1 MKPNREQKDIINY
14 FTNEEKAKRVISVEA
29 PPGTGKTYT
38 AVSTCINY
46 INFKL
51 KQDSRYNKK
60 ALILTFSKNARAQ
73 IEKQLDEMCYSDNN
87 FKRYIEITNFHSF
100 FQKYVWAYSKYI
112 GLNQDLIITSP
123 KQRKKILDE
132 RLSVI
137 NNYTGDYY
145 QHSWIDSLLEGEF
158 YPLYNGNIRPSVRK
172 IMPYKD
178 DIIKVIKMVNQEGYM
193 GFSDLGYYMNRI
205 LDKSPELLRFIQ
217 LKYEL
222 IILDE
227 YQDASNLQDEIVR
240 KLVGET
246 NKAIFFSD
254 SKQMIYGWRGA
265 SSDRIANLF
274 EFYNEEIENMEL
286 IESMRFGNKKDIEN
300 LINEVKDDSYD
311 INTFESSDNVKYIK
325 IEVEDK
331 NMYSRMNKNK
341 MYSALLYNIKNNLPK
356 YSDMN
361 NKSIGILCRSNEQ
374 VEFLQRA
381 FREKFKMHTKI
392 ISNNE
397 EEHNIVCDLIDFLES
412 TGDTISKDE
421 LSKEISKY
429 IFSVIYDDS
438 IGAIKRN
445 KLDSVSFSNYN
456 NARLPIL
463 REIASFIKE
472 ADESKNYIKCIYKSI
487 NSLINTDLK
496 INYDNM
502 FLLRKI
508 LYDSNIKKDRITDLF
523 LQYQY
528 LKSFKK
534 LEGIYI
540 LNIHQSK
547 GREFDFVYLI
557 DREILSKEDNLLYVG
572 VSRTKEKLVIL
583 DWVQ

>member
-1 MKPNREQKDIINY
+1 MKPNKEQNDIINY
-14 FTNEEKAKRVISVEA
+14 FTSEEKVKRVISVEA

-38 AVSTCINY
+38 AVATCINY
-46 INFKL
+46 INFKF

-73 IEKQLDEMCYSDNN
+73 IEKQLDELCYSDN
-87 FKRYIEITNFHSF
+87 KLKKHIEITNFHSF

-132 RLSVI
+132 RLSYI
-137 NNYTGDYY
+137 NKYTGDDY
-145 QHSWIDSLLEGEF
+145 QYSWIDSLLEGEF

-172 IMPYKD
+172 IMSYKD
-178 DIIKVIKMVNQEGYM
+178 DIIKVIKTINKEGYI
-193 GFSDLGYYMNRI
+193 GFSDLGYYMNE
-205 LDKSPELLRFIQ
+205 LLNKSPNLLRVIQ
-217 LKYEL
+217 SKYEL

-227 YQDASNLQDEIVR
+227 YQDASNLQDEIVK

-274 EFYNEEIENMEL
+274 KFYNEEIVNMEL
-286 IESMRFGNKKDIEN
+286 IESMRFRNKKDIEN
-300 LINEVKDDSYD
+300 LINEVRDNSYD
-311 INTFESSDNVKYIK
+311 INTFESSSNVEYIK
-325 IEVEDK
+325 MEVKDK

-341 MYSALLYNIKNNLPK
+341 MYSALQYKIRNNLPK
-356 YSDMN
+356 YDDMK
-361 NKSIGILCRSNEQ
+361 NKSVGILCRSNEQ
-374 VEFLQRA
+374 VEFLQRV
-381 FREKFKMHTKI
+381 FREKFKIHTKI

-397 EEHNIVCDLIDFLES
+397 EEHNIVSDLIEFLES
-412 TGDTISKDE
+412 PEDIISKDE

-445 KLDSVSFSNYN
+445 KLDTVSFSNYN

-463 REIASFIKE
+463 REIAYFIKE
-472 ADESKNYIKCIYKSI
+472 ADESKNYIECIYKSI
-487 NSLINTDLK
+487 NSLVNTDLK

-502 FLLRKI
+502 SLLRKI
-508 LYDSNIKKDRITDLF
+508 LYDSNIKKDKITDLF

-528 LKSFKK
+528 LKSFKE

-557 DREILSKEDNLLYVG
+557 DRETLNKEENLLYVG